1 MQAASEVVLVQL
13 NVQLLPA
20 QREAIFEGPLA
31 AAMARRGTGEIQG
44 GGTMQGDT
52 GEIKYCDI
60 ELTVPAATDDMI
72 QFLIETLEALGA
84 PKKSMLT
91 VPSRRIEQGFGKME
105 GLAIYLD
112 GVNLPAETYQ
122 DGDPN
127 VVYEEFERRLGNGGR
142 ILSFWQTSTE
152 TAFYIFGDSFTG
164 MKAQLDPF
172 LASYPLCANC
182 RVVRLA

>member
-1 MQAASEVVLVQL
+1 MQAAAEVVLVQL

-20 QREAIFEGPLA
+20 QREALFEGPLA
-31 AAMARRGTGEIQG
+31 AALARRGCGEIQG

-60 ELTVPAATDDMI
+60 ELTVHAATDDTI

-91 VPSRRIEQGFGKME
+91 VPSRHIEQGFGKTE
-105 GLAIYLD
+105 GLAVYLD
-112 GVNLPAETYQ
+112 GANLPAETYQ
-122 DGDPN
+122 ACDPN
-127 VVYEEFERRLGNGGR
+127 VVYEEFERLLGMNGR
-142 ILSFWQTSTE
+142 IFSFWQSPME
-152 TAFYIFGDSFTG
+152 TAFYIFGDSFAG

-172 LASYPLCANC
+172 LDSYPLCANC